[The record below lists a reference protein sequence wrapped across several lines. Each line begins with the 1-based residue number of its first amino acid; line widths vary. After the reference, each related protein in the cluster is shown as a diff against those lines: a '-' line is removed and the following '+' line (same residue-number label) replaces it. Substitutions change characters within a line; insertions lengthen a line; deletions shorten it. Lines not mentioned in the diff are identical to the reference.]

1 LLARW
6 LLFKAAMNQPPI
18 NSFRDLEVWRLG
30 MDLVDLVYV
39 ATKEIP
45 REEFD
50 LRRQIRRAAVSIP
63 ANIAEGYRRKKKRP
77 AYQNHIS
84 IAMGSQGELETEI
97 EIALRNSFMGADSC
111 QRLLGLM
118 DRVGAM
124 LYRLHDS
131 LD

>member
-1 LLARW
+1 
-6 LLFKAAMNQPPI
+6 
-18 NSFRDLEVWRLG
+18 
-30 MDLVDLVYV
+30 MDLVDCVYA
-39 ATKEIP
+39 ATREIP
-45 REEFD
+45 RDEFD
-50 LRRQIRRAAVSIP
+50 LRKQIRRAAVSIP

-97 EIALRNSFMGADSC
+97 EIANRNSFMSAEQSE
-111 QRLLGLM
+111 RVLALN

>member
-1 LLARW
+1 
-6 LLFKAAMNQPPI
+6 
-18 NSFRDLEVWRLG
+18 
-30 MDLVDLVYV
+30 MDLVDLAIA
-39 ATKEIP
+39 ATKEMP
-45 REEFD
+45 RLEFD

-97 EIALRNSFMGADSC
+97 EIARRHSLMAPATC
-111 QRLLGLM
+111 ERLLALN

-131 LD
+131 LG

>member
-1 LLARW
+1 
-6 LLFKAAMNQPPI
+6 MTDQTI
-18 NSFRDLEVWRLG
+18 TSFRDLDVWKLS
-30 MDLVDLVYV
+30 MDLVDLVIA
-39 ATKEIP
+39 AT
-45 REEFD
+45 REMPKDEFD

-97 EIALRNSFMGADSC
+97 EIGRRNSLIGPEHC
-111 QRLLGLM
+111 QRVIDM
-118 DRVGAM
+118 NHRVGAM
-124 LYRLHDS
+124 LYRLHES